1 VGKQRYKFSSSY
13 PQDERQVSD
22 VLCVLTTALHA
33 ELQEPVHVGRNWVGL
48 SAGLNYA
55 EGESLLP
62 VPKNESRIFDQPV
75 V

>member
-1 VGKQRYKFSSSY
+1 
-13 PQDERQVSD
+13 VSD
-22 VLCVLTTALHA
+22 VLRVLTAALYA

-62 VPKNESRIFDQPV
+62 VPENESRFFDQPV